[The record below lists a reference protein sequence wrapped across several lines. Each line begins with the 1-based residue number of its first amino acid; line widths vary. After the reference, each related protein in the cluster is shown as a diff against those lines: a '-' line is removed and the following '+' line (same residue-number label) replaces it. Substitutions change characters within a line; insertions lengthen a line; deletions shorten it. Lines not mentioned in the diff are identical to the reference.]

1 VLGAFVTLLR
11 EAFEASLLV
20 AIVLAYLAKIGHR
33 EGFRA
38 VWGGVGVAIGLSL
51 AVAGV
56 LFATASELE
65 GASEKIFEGSAM
77 LVAVAVLTYMVLWM
91 RRESRT
97 ISSTLREGVDAA
109 VRKGSSLALGL
120 LVFTMV
126 LREGI
131 ETGLF
136 VFGITQTSTPLQVA
150 IGSVAGLGA
159 AVALGYAVYA
169 GGRRINL
176 SAFFRYTGGFLIL
189 VAAGLLAQAAR
200 AFEEAGTIPAI
211 LYPLWDL
218 TGAPVV
224 GMGTFFTTVFGSVF
238 GWDPKPDLLEFLV
251 WAVYLLGV
259 GYAFLRPHREKSAAP
274 RAAEAGE

>member
-1 VLGAFVTLLR
+1 
-11 EAFEASLLV
+11 
-20 AIVLAYLAKIGHR
+20 
-33 EGFRA
+33 
-38 VWGGVGVAIGLSL
+38 
-51 AVAGV
+51 
-56 LFATASELE
+56 
-65 GASEKIFEGSAM
+65 M

-97 ISSTLREGVDAA
+97 ISGTLREGVDEA
-109 VRKGSSLALGL
+109 VRKGSAFALAL

-136 VFGITQTSTPLQVA
+136 VFGIAQTSTPVQVA
-150 IGSVAGLGA
+150 VGAGAGLAA

-176 SAFFRYTGGFLIL
+176 GAFFKYTGALLIL
-189 VAAGLLAQAAR
+189 VAAGLLAQGVR
-200 AFEEAGTIPAI
+200 AFEEAGVIPAI

-224 GMGTFFTTVFGSVF
+224 GMDTAFSAVLGNIF
-238 GWDPKPDLLEFLV
+238 GWDPKPDLLEFAA
-251 WAVYLLGV
+251 WAVYLVGV
-259 GYAFLRPHREKSAAP
+259 GYAFLKPHAAERTAP
-274 RAAEAGE
+274 RTAQAGK